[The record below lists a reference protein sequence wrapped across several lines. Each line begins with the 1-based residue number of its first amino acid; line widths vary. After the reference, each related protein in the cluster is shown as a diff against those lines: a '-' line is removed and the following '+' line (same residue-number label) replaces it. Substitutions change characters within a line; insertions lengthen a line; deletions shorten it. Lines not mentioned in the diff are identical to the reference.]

1 MEKYPN
7 AKLSIQAWENV
18 VQQYHSSTPLELT
31 MVELAA
37 FFPNLPAEPRL
48 VQKFLMKHETEGSQE
63 WKHFYDSFH
72 ARLRADEPTKKVW
85 TEDSGYWVEVKG
97 A

>member
-7 AKLSIQAWENV
+7 VKLSIQAWENV
-18 VQQYHSSTPLELT
+18 VQQHHSSTPLEMT
-31 MVELAA
+31 MKELAA

-48 VQKFLMKHETEGSQE
+48 VQKFLMKHETDGSQE

-97 A
+97 G